1 MAYATFQKTYKT
13 FGYMNS
19 IVCKI
24 TYWRDKV
31 IRLQRS
37 GIDTIKYHM
46 YPICIPWPT
55 LLCGLYNEF
64 VVNHNEQCFGG
75 LLAANGQVKALF

>member
-1 MAYATFQKTYKT
+1 MLHGLRDTCLRGNIFQKTYKT

-24 TYWRDKV
+24 TPGRDKA
-31 IRLQRS
+31 
-37 GIDTIKYHM
+37 
-46 YPICIPWPT
+46 ICIPWPT

-64 VVNHNEQCFGG
+64 VVNHNEQCFEG